1 MKRLKS
7 FFIFTL
13 IFVSYILYFFMDFR
27 WDCVFKKYL
36 HFACPGCGLT
46 RSFLAILDFNFIQA
60 VKYNILG
67 IPLFIIGILIICI
80 LIKDIIKNENT
91 IMNKIYKIMEKYYI
105 LIFIILI
112 ITMIINNING
122 V

>member
-7 FFIFTL
+7 LFIIILLFTIYIMFFKYDL
-13 IFVSYILYFFMDFR
+13 E
-27 WDCVFKKYL
+27 WDCIFKKYI

-46 RSFLAILDFNFIQA
+46 RSLRALLSLDLVASI
-60 VKYNILG
+60 KYNILG
-67 IPLFIIGILIICI
+67 IPLFLIGVISITI
-80 LIKDIIKNENT
+80 LIKDLTKNEET
-91 IMNKIYKIMEKYYI
+91 FMPMLYKIMNKYYKF
-105 LIFIILI
+105 IFIVLV